1 MAQDFNL
8 FLSYSRKDLEH
19 VKVIKDDLEQATGV
33 HCWMDLD
40 GIESGEQFA
49 NVIISAINR
58 SDTLLFMMS
67 EASMKS
73 EWALDELDFAK
84 RKRKR
89 IVLVAIDDVEMTDK
103 FYFHYHKYDIID
115 WKNVAQRQKLIRN
128 ILNWKSGKATKEE
141 SKLKSEDV
149 PQATKEESKPK
160 SEDVPQAGQPILVP
174 LKRIKQIRGISI
186 KKIVE
191 KPMFWVAS
199 VLVLLIVPLILFMS
213 GRTSAPQEKQ
223 EGVLETDTFDFSGA
237 YAPWPSDSMA
247 VDDEDD
253 SENRSWE
260 QIPYTQKAMPLNFEK
275 WLTMMNY
282 IRDNYWKRPTRQM
295 LADIGL
301 EALYERDT
309 MDEDSIKD
317 VHFIYGRQTK
327 CVTDSTGEKY
337 HTYNGSHAVIF
348 DVSAYTSSGAEILF
362 HNPVDLKN
370 FMEQA
375 INRGIACHRN
385 GTYVVCDK
393 PMGDGI
399 HKVKEVYDHREIDR
413 GAYKELYYLNPV
425 YEPGAE
431 WQSCYISLDFLR
443 HRIDVE

>member
-1 MAQDFNL
+1 MAQDFEL
-8 FLSYSRKDLEH
+8 FLSYSRKDLEQ
-19 VKVIKDDLEQATGV
+19 VKVIKDELEQATGIN
-33 HCWMDLD
+33 CWMDLD
-40 GIESGEQFA
+40 GIESGEQFV
-49 NVIISAINR
+49 NVIISAISR

-103 FYFHYHKYDIID
+103 FYFHYHKYDIIN
-115 WKNVAQRQKLIRN
+115 WKDRIQRNKLIKN
-128 ILNWKSGKATKEE
+128 ILNWKADKIAKEE
-141 SKLKSEDV
+141 AKLKSEELPLDSKPV
-149 PQATKEESKPK
+149 VESKK
-160 SEDVPQAGQPILVP
+160 VAKQTVGYSIMKLLKGNMFVGIGALILGLISLIAILVG
-174 LKRIKQIRGISI
+174 RESAYQ
-186 KKIVE
+186 E
-191 KPMFWVAS
+191 KPNGEE
-199 VLVLLIVPLILFMS
+199 L
-213 GRTSAPQEKQ
+213 K
-223 EGVLETDTFDFSGA
+223 TDTFDFSGA

-247 VDDEDD
+247 VDDED
-253 SENRSWE
+253 SKYRSWE
-260 QIPYTQKAMPLNFEK
+260 EIPYTQKAMPLNFEK
-275 WLTMMNY
+275 WLAMMNY
-282 IRDNYWKRPTRQM
+282 IRDNYWERPTKKM

-301 EALYERDT
+301 EALYESDA

-327 CVTDSTGEKY
+327 CLTDSTGEKY
-337 HTYNGSHAVIF
+337 HTYDGSHAVIF

-375 INRGIACHRN
+375 INRGIASNRN
-385 GTYVVCDK
+385 GTYTVCDK

-399 HKVKEVYDHREIDR
+399 HKIKNVYNHTETKK
-413 GAYKELYYLNPV
+413 GGYKELYYLSPV

-431 WQSCYISLDFLR
+431 WQSCYITLDFLR